1 MNASPQAATARDLT
15 HRQTQL
21 VVLGVLLPV
30 FMGSLDNTI
39 LASALPTIGRE
50 FGDVHNLPWLITAYL
65 IANTAVTP
73 LYGKISDIH
82 GRRISLLIAVSLYM
96 AGSLVCALAPNM
108 FVLILGRILHGL
120 GGGGLTATGMVV
132 LGDVAAPR
140 DRGRYY
146 GYFSLTYTT
155 AGACGPALGGF
166 LAEYLHW
173 SVIFWLN
180 IPLGL
185 LAIVMTF
192 TLLRR
197 LPRHERPH
205 RLDFIGAA
213 LVMAAAVSFM
223 LALNLGSVRY
233 PWTSP
238 PILSLFAISL
248 AVGIGFVWRLATA
261 PEPLIPLSILSD
273 PIARCAI
280 AANAFG
286 WGSIVALNIF
296 LPMYLQSVL
305 GLAATSAGLSL
316 MVLMVTLNTSAA
328 LASGIMVRAHRY
340 KIVPMLGLMLAIAS
354 VLALAWQA
362 ENLNLWWFEVL
373 LALIG
378 LGFGATPPLASTTLQ
393 NTVAIHNF
401 GTAVGTMQFTR
412 GLFSTILIA
421 LCGTL
426 VLIGTTVL
434 GPNTPADFSP
444 SAIYNAGGFVRV
456 FFMAAA
462 SLAAALVCLAL
473 LEEKPL
479 QTSQISS

>member
-1 MNASPQAATARDLT
+1 MDAASQPITARDLS
-15 HRQTQL
+15 HKEVQL

-39 LASALPTIGRE
+39 LASALPTIGRD

-82 GRRISLLIAVSLYM
+82 GRRASLLIAVSIYM

-108 FVLILGRILHGL
+108 IVLILGRILHGV

-132 LGDVAAPR
+132 LGDIAAPR

-166 LAEYLHW
+166 LTQYLHW

-185 LAIVMTF
+185 IAIALTL

-197 LPRHERPH
+197 LPRHDRPH

-213 LVMAAAVSFM
+213 LIMTAAVSFM
-223 LALNLGSVRY
+223 LALTLGGARY

-248 AVGIGFVWRLATA
+248 VVGIGFVVRLLTA
-261 PEPLIPLSILSD
+261 PEPLIPISILSD

-286 WGSIVALNIF
+286 WGPIIGLNIF
-296 LPMYLQSVL
+296 LPMYLQKIL
-305 GLAATSAGLSL
+305 GLSATIAGLSL
-316 MVLMVTLNTSAA
+316 MVLMVALNTSAGF
-328 LASGIMVRAHRY
+328 ASRIITIPDGDLVEDA
-340 KIVPMLGLMLAIAS
+340 VAAS
-354 VLALAWQA
+354 AG
-362 ENLNLWWFEVL
+362 N
-373 LALIG
+373 
-378 LGFGATPPLASTTLQ
+378 
-393 NTVAIHNF
+393 
-401 GTAVGTMQFTR
+401 
-412 GLFSTILIA
+412 
-421 LCGTL
+421 
-426 VLIGTTVL
+426 
-434 GPNTPADFSP
+434 
-444 SAIYNAGGFVRV
+444 YNATAPLGAGAWLLQLATF
-456 FFMAAA
+456 AAA
-462 SLAAALVCLAL
+462 
-473 LEEKPL
+473 P
-479 QTSQISS
+479 

>member
-1 MNASPQAATARDLT
+1 MNASPQPATVRDLS
-15 HRQTQL
+15 HKEIRL
-21 VVLGVLLPV
+21 IVLGVLLPV

-50 FGDVHNLPWLITAYL
+50 FGDLHSLPWLITAYL

-82 GRRISLLIAVSLYM
+82 GRRLTLLIAVSMYM

-108 FVLILGRILHGL
+108 LVLILGRILHGL
-120 GGGGLTATGMVV
+120 GGGGLTATGMVI
-132 LGDVAAPR
+132 LGDIAAPR

-173 SVIFWLN
+173 SVIFWFN

-185 LAIVMTF
+185 TAIALTL

-205 RLDFIGAA
+205 RLDFLGAG
-213 LVMAAAVSFM
+213 LIMAAAVSFM
-223 LALNLGSVRY
+223 LAVNLGGVRY
-233 PWTSP
+233 PWTSL
-238 PILSLFAISL
+238 PILILFAISFV
-248 AVGIGFVWRLATA
+248 VGIGFVLRLATA
-261 PEPLIPLSILSD
+261 PEPLIPISILSD
-273 PIARCAI
+273 PIARCVI

-286 WGSIVALNIF
+286 WGSIVGLNIF
-296 LPMYLQSVL
+296 LPMYLQSVI
-305 GLAATSAGLSL
+305 GLSATTAGLSL
-316 MVLMVTLNTSAA
+316 MVLMVTLNTSAGFA
-328 LASGIMVRAHRY
+328 GQLLAHVQRY
-340 KIVPMLGLMLAIAS
+340 KTVPMLGLALSVAS
-354 VLALAWQA
+354 VLVLAWQA
-362 ENLNLWWFEVL
+362 ENMNLWWFEVL

-378 LGFGATPPLASTTLQ
+378 IGFGAMPPLASAVLQ
-393 NTVAIHNF
+393 NTVAIHHF
-401 GTAVGTMQFTR
+401 GTAVGTMQFSR
-412 GLFSTILIA
+412 NLFGTILISLLGAIVFIGAAA
-421 LCGTL
+421 LEPGASPAVTP
-426 VLIGTTVL
+426 TT
-434 GPNTPADFSP
+434 
-444 SAIYNAGGFVRV
+444 IYNAEGFARV

-462 SLAAALVCLAL
+462 SLTAALICLVL

-479 QTSQISS
+479 QTSHG

>member
-1 MNASPQAATARDLT
+1 MDAVSQPANARDLS
-15 HRQTQL
+15 HRETRL
-21 VVLGVLLPV
+21 IVLGVLLPV
-30 FMGSLDNTI
+30 FMGALDNTV
-39 LASALPTIGRE
+39 LASALPTIGRD

-73 LYGKISDIH
+73 LYGKFSDIH
-82 GRRISLLIAVSLYM
+82 GRRTTLLIAVSLYM

-185 LAIVMTF
+185 LAITMTF

-213 LVMAAAVSFM
+213 LIMAAAVSFM
-223 LALNLGSVRY
+223 LALNLGGVRH

-238 PILSLFAISL
+238 PVLSLFALSL
-248 AVGIGFVWRLATA
+248 VVGVGFVARLATA
-261 PEPLIPLSILSD
+261 PEPLIPISILSD
-273 PIARCAI
+273 PIARYAI

-286 WGSIVALNIF
+286 WGSIVGLNIF
-296 LPMYLQSVL
+296 LPMYLQSVM
-305 GLAATSAGLSL
+305 GLSATAAGLSL
-316 MVLMVTLNTSAA
+316 MVIMATVNVSA
-328 LASGIMVRAHRY
+328 GVNGQIMVRVQRY
-340 KIVPMLGLMLAIAS
+340 KLLPMLGLMLSIAS
-354 VLALAWQA
+354 VLVLAWQA

-378 LGFGATPPLASTTLQ
+378 FGFGGIPPLASTALQ
-393 NTVAIHNF
+393 NTVAIQNF
-401 GTAVGTMQFTR
+401 GTAIGTMQFSR
-412 GLFSTILIA
+412 GLFGTILVA
-421 LCGTL
+421 LFGAL
-426 VLIGTTVL
+426 VLIGANTL
-434 GPNTPADFSP
+434 GSDTAGNISQGT
-444 SAIYNAGGFVRV
+444 IYNAEGFVRV

-462 SLAAALVCLAL
+462 SLAAALICLAL

-479 QTSQISS
+479 QTSRG